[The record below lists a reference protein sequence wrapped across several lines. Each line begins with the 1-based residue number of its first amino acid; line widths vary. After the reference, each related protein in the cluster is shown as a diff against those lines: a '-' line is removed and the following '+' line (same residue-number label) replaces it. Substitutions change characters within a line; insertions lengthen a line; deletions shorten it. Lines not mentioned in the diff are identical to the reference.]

1 MHACI
6 PVEGWTSSSCHPFGN
21 PKNKEKGFIMVPADE
36 YLQAAECLRGL
47 SDFSQGQQG
56 SGFAGY
62 VQQCRDQR
70 AALQEVGI
78 PP

>member
-1 MHACI
+1 MYGCMHVQGWLFVFALVLVTQRKICI
-6 PVEGWTSSSCHPFGN
+6 V
-21 PKNKEKGFIMVPADE
+21 VPADE

-78 PP
+78 PPL